1 MTQPSTSTAHE
12 QPSYDWPT
20 LIEELNRRLH
30 LRATP
35 IGMKWFT
42 SVEEMEAIP
51 RIRRPKD
58 IHTADQLVAQA
69 ARLNWTVGLT
79 AKDLAQPVLA
89 VFGSRPPGRGWRCGK
104 TMAGRVVE
112 TEQDSAAHKGMDS
125 CPYGRYQAL
134 ASRRWCRVGST
145 RRISV

>member
-1 MTQPSTSTAHE
+1 MTQPSTSTAQE
-12 QPSYDWPT
+12 QPSYDWPA
-20 LIEELNRRLH
+20 LIDELNRRLH

-51 RIRRPKD
+51 RLRRPKD

-79 AKDLAQPVLA
+79 ATDLVGSQCSAVLGLA
-89 VFGSRPPGRGWRCGK
+89 PQDEEWRCGK
-104 TMAGRVVE
+104 TMAGVWFE
-112 TEQDSAAHKGMDS
+112 TEQDSAAHQQAMDH
-125 CPYGRYQAL
+125 A
-134 ASRRWCRVGST
+134 
-145 RRISV
+145 